1 MMLAAAGMMAPDGRC
16 KTLDAS
22 ADGYVRAE
30 ACRMLFIRRPDAP
43 GAEHADLHAAA
54 AEADASSLPATGRT
68 QTAPVDPEEQPRTRL
83 DAANVKGMPEAELSG
98 AQQQVEYVRAPIAV
112 LLGCGV
118 NTNGRAS
125 ALTAPHGPSQQAL
138 LRAVL
143 GAAGLAMAEVAG
155 LQLHANG
162 TPLGD
167 PIEVGAGAAVFQGQV
182 TRRTHHRTK
191 PRLRRHLSGTDASI
205 PRSSGHVNPKICLR
219 NPLPFR
225 RQPLW

>member
-16 KTLDAS
+16 KTLDAA

-30 ACRMLFIRRPDAP
+30 ACRMFMLHSP
-43 GAEHADLHAAA
+43 GALQPGDASITAAA
-54 AEADASSLPATGRT
+54 SPLYQTSTSDLPPDKRSLEDTLQPEGQSGPGLDPASAQRVLPG
-68 QTAPVDPEEQPRTRL
+68 QPGEKPSQ
-83 DAANVKGMPEAELSG
+83 N
-98 AQQQVEYVRAPIAV
+98 VRAHVPVAV

-138 LRAVL
+138 LRAIL
-143 GAAGLAMAEVAG
+143 GAAGVTAAEVAG

-167 PIEVGAGAAVFQGQV
+167 PIEVGAGAAVFQASFCSAALG
-182 TRRTHHRTK
+182 TK
-191 PRLRRHLSGTDASI
+191 P
-205 PRSSGHVNPKICLR
+205 
-219 NPLPFR
+219 
-225 RQPLW
+225 